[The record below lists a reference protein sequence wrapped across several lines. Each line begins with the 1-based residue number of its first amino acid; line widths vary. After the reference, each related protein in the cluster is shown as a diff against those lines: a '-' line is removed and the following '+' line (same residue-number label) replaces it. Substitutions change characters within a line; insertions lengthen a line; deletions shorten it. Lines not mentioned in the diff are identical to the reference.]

1 MMRSFMTLFIVL
13 TIIHLPVMYY
23 MSTFHANGHV
33 DSTSA
38 GILSWDVD
46 SFYDLSI
53 GNLGEVTTK
62 CQ

>member
-1 MMRSFMTLFIVL
+1 MSILILFML
-13 TIIHLPVMYY
+13 IHWPKKRD
-23 MSTFHANGHV
+23 SGIHANGHV